1 MAPSICQDGVLNA
14 RHRSLSN
21 FYGRSERRW
30 RFAFYCCFSTE
41 GLLYLCHELV
51 ARSIDYLLLPLP
63 YSLVTGRETDLAS
76 SPSQDYYSVLPQ
88 HFASRRS
95 TALRFVHTA
104 HSNTC
109 SPSLAVYVI
118 FNHTSHAVSC
128 LFEASA
134 NRFESKAPKR
144 DRQVPPC
151 QRKKGLQW
159 M

>member
-1 MAPSICQDGVLNA
+1 MSVIDRLATSAEGVNVDGA
-14 RHRSLSN
+14 SHFTAASL
-21 FYGRSERRW
+21 RR
-30 RFAFYCCFSTE
+30 ACYT
-41 GLLYLCHELV
+41 YLCHELL
-51 ARSIDYLLLPLP
+51 ARSMDYLLPLP

-76 SPSQDYYSVLPQ
+76 SPNQGYYSVLPQ